1 MPSPT
6 LPKQSAPP
14 APPSSPAA
22 TPNIEPIE
30 APPRDPRQAPTSR
43 DSLAEIGRLI
53 RGEPEPEPAAEKPAP
68 DSGKPK
74 PKSLDDAAKALGLTV
89 AELYELDVPLRG
101 EGKDRSVK
109 KLGELKDY
117 FSAQDDHSLERLEWE
132 ERRDREQ
139 ASVAR
144 ERAELAEL
152 LSAVPRDKLDPRV
165 LETVRKKIDATISA
179 ERRKTLD
186 RIPQWGDDNTRT
198 VELTG
203 IAEHLA
209 DYGFPAS
216 ALQGIT
222 DHRMLAYMRDNWLR
236 MTRLQTALEKV
247 KQVRTPQPGR
257 AKANTSAPE
266 QVRDH
271 RESARSLD
279 KQVDAV
285 SKLLRG

>member
-1 MPSPT
+1 V
-6 LPKQSAPP
+6 PP
-14 APPSSPAA
+14 AQPSSPV
-22 TPNIEPIE
+22 TTSSIEPVA

-53 RGEPEPEPAAEKPAP
+53 RGEPEPDPVEPGKPPGDA
-68 DSGKPK
+68 KPK

-101 EGKDRSVK
+101 EGKDRAAK

-117 FSAQDDHSLERLEWE
+117 YAAQDDHSLERLQWE
-132 ERRDREQ
+132 EKRDKEQ

-152 LSAVPRDKLDPRV
+152 MASIPREKLDPRV
-165 LETVRKKIDATISA
+165 IDIVRQKIDANINA

-236 MTRLQTALEKV
+236 MTRLQSALEKV
-247 KQVRTPQPGR
+247 TQVRTPQPGR

-266 QVRDH
+266 QVRNH
-271 RESARSLD
+271 SESVRSLD
-279 KQVDAV
+279 KQVDAI